1 MRNDRGEGSST
12 EEAWVQAGCL
22 WCGTVEFGLHELRVH
37 VAGDDEGLL
46 EFTCPVCGRLNVRA
60 LGRAE
65 LASLTRAGAAPSE
78 GPAPFELLEEHS
90 GPPITWDDLID
101 FHEAVSRLS
110 AGTGRFII
118 DEAGPDHAPAQERN
132 AA

>member
-1 MRNDRGEGSST
+1 MRKDRGEDRST
-12 EEAWVQAGCL
+12 EQTWVQAGCL
-22 WCGTVEFGLHELRVH
+22 WCGTVEFGIHELRVH
-37 VAGDDEGLL
+37 VAGDDGLL

-65 LASLTRAGAAPSE
+65 LASLARVGATPSA

-110 AGTGRFII
+110 AATGRFI
-118 DEAGPDHAPAQERN
+118 DDVGPDHPPAQERN